1 MIRNIIFFL
10 FFYLGII
17 SISILFI
24 PTLLFP
30 KKGVQFGGRLMGIW
44 TGICLKLFLGVNIL
58 VKGLENIPR
67 EKKYFVVCSHQSMF
81 ETFYLQTIFESSVF
95 ILKKEL
101 MRIPLFGSYLKK
113 MGCVSID
120 RDKISKANLGFK
132 GLVEEVLNDKRN
144 TLIIF
149 PQGTRKDYK
158 DRSKF
163 KKGFARIYNDFQI
176 NCLPI
181 AINSGKTWPKSS
193 LLRSKQN
200 ITVSILK
207 SFEPGKDL
215 EQFSKEVENLI
226 YKELD
231 LIN

>member
-24 PTLLFP
+24 PTLFFP

-44 TGICLKLFLGVNIL
+44 TGICLKLFLNVSIM
-58 VKGLENIPR
+58 VKGLENIPKD
-67 EKKYFVVCSHQSMF
+67 KKYFVVCSHQSMF
-81 ETFYLQTIFESSVF
+81 ETFYLQTIFKSSVF

-101 MRIPLFGSYLKK
+101 MKIPLFGSYLKK
-113 MGCVSID
+113 MGCVSVD
-120 RDKISKANLGFK
+120 RDKISKENLGFT
-132 GLVEEVLNDKRN
+132 GLVEKVLNDKRN

-193 LLRSKQN
+193 FLKSKQN
-200 ITVSILK
+200 ITVSILE
-207 SFEPGKDL
+207 SFEPGKDV
-215 EQFSKEVENLI
+215 EKFSTEVENLI

>member
-30 KKGVQFGGRLMGIW
+30 KKGVQFGGRLMGVW
-44 TGICLKLFLGVNIL
+44 TGICLKLFLSVNIK

-67 EKKYFVVCSHQSMF
+67 EKNYFVVCSHQSMF

-101 MRIPLFGSYLKK
+101 MKIPLFGSYLKK

-120 RDKISKANLGFK
+120 RDKISKENLGFT
-132 GLVEEVLNDKRN
+132 GLVEKVLNDKRN

-193 LLRSKQN
+193 F
-200 ITVSILK
+200 LK
-207 SFEPGKDL
+207 SKSVHVSMSCSFTSVHLQYTKFTTSVHLHLPL
-215 EQFSKEVENLI
+215 LI
-226 YKELD
+226 Y
-231 LIN
+231 

>member
-1 MIRNIIFFL
+1 MYKR
-10 FFYLGII
+10 
-17 SISILFI
+17 
-24 PTLLFP
+24 
-30 KKGVQFGGRLMGIW
+30 Q
-44 TGICLKLFLGVNIL
+44 
-58 VKGLENIPR
+58 LENIPR

-101 MRIPLFGSYLKK
+101 LKIPLFGSYLKK

-120 RDKISKANLGFK
+120 RDKISKENLGFT
-132 GLVEEVLNDKRN
+132 GLVEKVLNDKRN

-193 LLRSKQN
+193 FLKSKQN

-215 EQFSKEVENLI
+215 EKFSEEVENLI

>member
-1 MIRNIIFFL
+1 
-10 FFYLGII
+10 
-17 SISILFI
+17 
-24 PTLLFP
+24 
-30 KKGVQFGGRLMGIW
+30 MGIW
-44 TGICLKLFLGVNIL
+44 TEICLKLFLKVSIT
-58 VKGLENIPR
+58 VKGLENIPSD
-67 EKKYFVVCSHQSMF
+67 KKYFVVCSHQSMF

-101 MRIPLFGSYLKK
+101 MRIPLFGLYLKK
-113 MGCVSID
+113 MGCISID
-120 RDKISKANLGFK
+120 RDKISKENLGFT
-132 GLVEEVLNDKRN
+132 GFVEKVLEDKRN

-149 PQGTRKDYK
+149 PQGTRKDHN

-181 AINSGKTWPKSS
+181 AINSGETWPKSS
-193 LLRSKQN
+193 FLKSKKN

-207 SFEPGKDL
+207 SLEPGKDL
-215 EQFSKEVENLI
+215 DQFYAEVESLI

-231 LIN
+231 LMNWI

>member
-44 TGICLKLFLGVNIL
+44 TGICLKLFLNVSIM
-58 VKGLENIPR
+58 VKGLENIPKD
-67 EKKYFVVCSHQSMF
+67 KKYFVVCSHQSMF
-81 ETFYLQTIFESSVF
+81 ETFYLQTIFKSSVF

-101 MRIPLFGSYLKK
+101 MKIPLFGSYLKK

-120 RDKISKANLGFK
+120 RDKISKENLGFT
-132 GLVEEVLNDKRN
+132 GLVEKVLNDKRN

-193 LLRSKQN
+193 LLKNKQN

-215 EQFSKEVENLI
+215 EKFSEEVENLI

>member
-30 KKGVQFGGRLMGIW
+30 KKGVQFGGRLMGVW
-44 TGICLKLFLGVNIL
+44 TGICLKLFLGVNIT

-101 MRIPLFGSYLKK
+101 MKIPLFGSYLKK

-120 RDKISKANLGFK
+120 RDKISKENLGFT
-132 GLVEEVLNDKRN
+132 GLVEKVLDDKRN

-193 LLRSKQN
+193 FLKSKQN
-200 ITVSILK
+200 ITVSILI
-207 SFEPGKDL
+207 S
-215 EQFSKEVENLI
+215 
-226 YKELD
+226 
-231 LIN
+231 

>member
-1 MIRNIIFFL
+1 ML
-10 FFYLGII
+10 
-17 SISILFI
+17 
-24 PTLLFP
+24 
-30 KKGVQFGGRLMGIW
+30 
-44 TGICLKLFLGVNIL
+44 
-58 VKGLENIPR
+58 
-67 EKKYFVVCSHQSMF
+67 
-81 ETFYLQTIFESSVF
+81 
-95 ILKKEL
+95 
-101 MRIPLFGSYLKK
+101 YLKK
-113 MGCVSID
+113 MGCISID
-120 RDKISKANLGFK
+120 RDKISKENLSFS
-132 GLVEEVLNDKRN
+132 GLVEKVLDDEKN

-163 KKGFARIYNDFQI
+163 KKGFARIYSDFQI

-193 LLRSKQN
+193 FLRSKQN

-207 SFEPGKDL
+207 SFEPGLNL
-215 EQFSKEVENLI
+215 EQFPSEVESLI

>member
-1 MIRNIIFFL
+1 MIRNFIFS
-10 FFYLGII
+10 FFFFTGII
-17 SISILFI
+17 IISLIFLPSLIL
-24 PTLLFP
+24 P
-30 KKGVQFGGRLMGIW
+30 KKIVQYGGKLMGLW
-44 TGICLKLFLGVNIL
+44 ASFCLKNFLSTKII
-58 VKGLENIPR
+58 VKGRENIIKN
-67 EKKYFVVCSHQSMF
+67 EKFFIASSHQSMF

-101 MRIPLFGSYLKK
+101 MKIPLFGSYLKK

-120 RDKISKANLGFK
+120 RDKISKENLGFT
-132 GLVEEVLNDKRN
+132 GLVEKVLNDKRN

-193 LLRSKQN
+193 LLKSKQN

-207 SFEPGKDL
+207 SFEPGKDI
-215 EQFSKEVENLI
+215 EKFSMEVENLI